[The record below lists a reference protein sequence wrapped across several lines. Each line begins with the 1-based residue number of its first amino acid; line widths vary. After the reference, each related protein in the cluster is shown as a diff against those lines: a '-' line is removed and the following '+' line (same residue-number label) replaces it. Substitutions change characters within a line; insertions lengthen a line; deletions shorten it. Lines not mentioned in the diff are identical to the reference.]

1 MKHGLLCFASVVGGV
16 VLGSAIALAVAP
28 KTGEEMRKFVRD
40 FINDEVEKWRLANDI
55 SHKSC
60 ECEHK

>member
-1 MKHGLLCFASVVGGV
+1 MKNSMLCVASVLGGM

-28 KTGEEMRKFVRD
+28 KTGEEMRRLVRD
-40 FINDEVEKWRLANDI
+40 FINDEVEKWRLANG
-55 SHKSC
+55 SSKPC

>member
-1 MKHGLLCFASVVGGV
+1 MKHGLLCFASVVGGM

-28 KTGEEMRKFVRD
+28 KTGEEMRKLVRD
-40 FINDEVEKWRLANDI
+40 FINDEVEKWRLSGDVA
-55 SHKSC
+55 HKSC

>member
-1 MKHGLLCFASVVGGV
+1 MKSSMWCFASLLGGM

-28 KTGEEMRKFVRD
+28 KSGEEMRRLVRD
-40 FINDEVEKWRLANDI
+40 FINDEVEKWRLANGV
-55 SHKSC
+55 SSKPC